1 MYGVGRAI
9 VVVAAAWGTTRG
21 LIRGSL
27 TVRSPTSMSGLFRY
41 ADAPQPARLRTSL
54 SGGHAVWRMLSG
66 SYSPGFA
73 RLTRMTDLQKMG
85 ATLAK
90 FRVIPGECPVGGSQ
104 LMIICPYPF
113 CDASWK
119 RGLGR
124 PVGPCSSDRC

>member
-1 MYGVGRAI
+1 MPPSQAV
-9 VVVAAAWGTTRG
+9 TPRG
-21 LIRGSL
+21 GCS
-27 TVRSPTSMSGLFRY
+27 TPVF
-41 ADAPQPARLRTSL
+41 
-54 SGGHAVWRMLSG
+54 H
-66 SYSPGFA
+66 GFA
-73 RLTRMTDLQKMG
+73 KLYTDDEVLEDG
-85 ATLAK
+85 RDLAK